1 VIDAQYGG
9 QATALNWQPVL
20 FVINTTLSG
29 GSLPMQFVSKRRFA
43 VAITC
48 LVSLAAAALP
58 AHHATAAPARAAMK
72 VGLALDIGGR
82 DDKSFNQL
90 AYQGAVEAQQKYG
103 ITFSYVTASSIS
115 DQIYYQNLSTY
126 ARQKYDL
133 VIGVG
138 FLMAKAMYKAAKAY
152 PNTHFALIDS
162 APSDAKGNTVNLPNV
177 ANIFFREQESGY
189 LVGYMAGLMEA
200 GKVGAATH
208 NTIGAMGGI
217 SIPPVNRYIA
227 GYIQGA
233 RVADPTIKIKLA
245 YSGDFNDQGKA
256 LNIGLS
262 QVAQGADILF
272 QVAGGAGLGFLKA
285 AQKKGVYGIGV
296 DADQGYLGPYM
307 MTSALKKVDKAILLT
322 IGNVQA
328 GKFSG
333 GDNLFSL
340 KNGATG
346 FGAVGSMVPASI
358 LAKVNAQAKLI
369 ASGKIVPVTVIPT
382 NLS

>member
-1 VIDAQYGG
+1 MR
-9 QATALNWQPVL
+9 L
-20 FVINTTLSG
+20 
-29 GSLPMQFVSKRRFA
+29 VSKRRLA
-43 VAITC
+43 AAITC
-48 LVSLAAAALP
+48 LIPLAATLLP
-58 AHHATAAPARAAMK
+58 AHHASARTAHAAAR

-90 AYQGAVEAQQKYG
+90 AYEGAQEAQQKYG
-103 ITFSYVTASSIS
+103 ITFSYVTAPSIS
-115 DQIYYQNLSTY
+115 DQIYLQNLSTF
-126 ARQKYDL
+126 ARQGYNL

-189 LVGYMAGLMEA
+189 LVGYMAGLMEK
-200 GKVGAATH
+200 GKVGAAIH

-233 RVADPTIKIKLA
+233 RAADPSIKIKLG

-256 LNIGLS
+256 LNIGLA
-262 QVAQGADILF
+262 QIAQGADILF
-272 QVAGGAGLGFLKA
+272 QVAGGAGLGYLKA
-285 AQKKGVYGIGV
+285 AQKKGGYGIGV
-296 DADQGYLGPYM
+296 DADQSALGPYI
-307 MTSALKKVDKAILLT
+307 MTSALKKVDKAVLLT
-322 IGNVQA
+322 IGRTQA
-328 GKFSG
+328 GSFKG

-340 KNGATG
+340 ANAATG
-346 FGAVGSMVPASI
+346 YGKVGSFVPNSI
-358 LAKVNAQAKLI
+358 ILQVAAQAKLI

-382 NLS
+382 KL

>member
-1 VIDAQYGG
+1 MHFD
-9 QATALNWQPVL
+9 P
-20 FVINTTLSG
+20 
-29 GSLPMQFVSKRRFA
+29 KRRL
-43 VAITC
+43 VTAIAC
-48 LVSLAAAALP
+48 LAPLAATMLPVHHAAAAP
-58 AHHATAAPARAAMK
+58 AHAGMK
-72 VGLALDIGGR
+72 IGLALDIGGR

-90 AYQGAVEAQQKYG
+90 AYEGATEAQQKYG

-115 DQIYYQNLSTY
+115 DQIYLQNLSTF

-138 FLMAKAMYKAAKAY
+138 FLMSKAMYKAAKAY

-162 APSDAKGNTVNLPNV
+162 TPADAKGNNVNLSNV
-177 ANIFFREQESGY
+177 ANIYFKEQESGY
-189 LVGYMAGLMEA
+189 LVGYMAGLLEA

-233 RVADPTIKIKLA
+233 RAADPTIKIKLG

-256 LNIGLS
+256 LNIGLG

-272 QVAGGAGLGFLKA
+272 QVAGGAGLGYLKA

-296 DADQGYLGPYM
+296 DADQGYLGAYIM
-307 MTSALKKVDKAILLT
+307 SSALKKVDKAILLT
-322 IGNVQA
+322 VGAVQT
-328 GKFSG
+328 GTFKG
-333 GDNLFSL
+333 GDNLYSL
-340 KNGATG
+340 KNDATG
-346 FGAVGSMVPASI
+346 FGKVGAFVPAGI
-358 LAKVNAQAKLI
+358 VAKVNAQSKLI
-369 ASGKIVPVTVIPT
+369 ASGKIVPTTTIPSS
-382 NLS
+382 L